1 MQIHDLLEDFTALLD
16 EIEDNVEMYASHK
29 ADMRKG
35 LTLTIE
41 ATSEWQIKLRRL
53 KEQSPPEELDQYS
66 FVLANA
72 SDAVKDVGDDTRDEL
87 QEQNQLAKEKKLI
100 KIYSERKD

>member
-1 MQIHDLLEDFTALLD
+1 MANQTPPAERAI
-16 EIEDNVEMYASHK
+16 AS
-29 ADMRKG
+29 RG
-35 LTLTIE
+35 TGPILICIT
-41 ATSEWQIKLRRL
+41 
-53 KEQSPPEELDQYS
+53 
-66 FVLANA
+66 NA